1 VFANNVNLTLPSEI
15 AARGFLYTARAQT
28 PFVPA
33 DASAEEQCGKD
44 FVRALLAKMFRRP
57 LGADELLAA
66 AETGKL
72 ESDLSL
78 EAEVRRLLAT
88 PRACAAT
95 ADFNRQ

>member
-1 VFANNVNLTLPSEI
+1 M
-15 AARGFLYTARAQT
+15 
-28 PFVPA
+28 PA

-88 PRACAAT
+88 PRARAAT